1 LIRKQILST
10 AAVLMLAAGTTTG
23 AMAFSHKAGG
33 SSHHVRSI
41 HASGV
46 HSFGHRHRARFAGV
60 RGSTS
65 RRQDEAGYRGG
76 FIDLGPLG
84 ITAACGSYRSKHYCG
99 QGYSVSGWT
108 Y

>member
-1 LIRKQILST
+1 MRQRILAT
-10 AAVLMLAAGTTTG
+10 IAVLVLAASATTS
-23 AMAFSHKAGG
+23 AMASSHKAGHTG
-33 SSHHVRSI
+33 RHARNSHPL
-41 HASGV
+41 
-46 HSFGHRHRARFAGV
+46 
-60 RGSTS
+60 RGAESWHQGDTT
-65 RRQDEAGYRGG
+65 YRGG